1 MEDRDTGGE
10 TTETRTCLDVTVEA
24 VARATAQ
31 ARALAS
37 LLQAAAAPG
46 AAPAVRLGFEPLRG
60 EAPEARRGLRG
71 GRGVPP
77 VDEGAGAG
85 EGGQC
90 PARLHLE
97 RHGGVA
103 AGRRHRRL
111 GLNAQRRHAPVM
123 LVRLLLAAAGQAVA
137 VAVVAVLV
145 LDCLAVAGASR

>member
-1 MEDRDTGGE
+1 MGGGE

-31 ARALAS
+31 ARALSS
-37 LLQAAAAPG
+37 LLQTAAVPR

-60 EAPEARRGLRG
+60 EAPEARRGLWG

-103 AGRRHRRL
+103 ARWGYRRL
-111 GLNAQRRHAPVM
+111 GLDAQCGHAPVM
-123 LVRLLLAAAGQAVA
+123 LVRLLLAAAAAGQAAA